1 MVCNDYPKIL
11 NIRIISPKGRFYP
24 SEREIEY
31 EMIRTGRMNHPA
43 IILNETEMRM
53 ILDSL
58 LEDGYVIGHKSDK
71 PPYGLTYQYI
81 SGKK

>member
-1 MVCNDYPKIL
+1 MLNYRFIKIFAAL
-11 NIRIISPKGRFYP
+11 K
-24 SEREIEY
+24 
-31 EMIRTGRMNHPA
+31 
-43 IILNETEMRM
+43 TEMRM

-81 SGKK
+81 PKI

>member
-1 MVCNDYPKIL
+1 
-11 NIRIISPKGRFYP
+11 
-24 SEREIEY
+24 
-31 EMIRTGRMNHPA
+31 MIRTGRKNYPA

-58 LEDGYVIGHKSDK
+58 VEDGYVIGHKSDK

>member
-1 MVCNDYPKIL
+1 MVCNDYLKLL
-11 NIRIISPKGRFYP
+11 NIRSISPKGCFNP

-31 EMIRTGRMNHPA
+31 EMIRTGRQNYPA

-58 LEDGYVIGHKSDK
+58 VEDGYVIGHKSDK

>member
-1 MVCNDYPKIL
+1 
-11 NIRIISPKGRFYP
+11 
-24 SEREIEY
+24 
-31 EMIRTGRMNHPA
+31 MIRTGRMNHPA
-43 IILNETEMRM
+43 IILNETEMRL